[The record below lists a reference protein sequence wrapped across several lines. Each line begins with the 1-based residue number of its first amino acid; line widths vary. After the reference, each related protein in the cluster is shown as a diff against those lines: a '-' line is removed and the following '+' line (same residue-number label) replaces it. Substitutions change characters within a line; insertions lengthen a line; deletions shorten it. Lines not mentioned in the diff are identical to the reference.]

1 MPSQTITVQP
11 AQAHVAPF
19 TPLTKEDVASLL
31 KLTPRCVELW
41 VEKGRLPRWRKIGNR
56 CFWHPDVFYAWLD
69 AHLKSE
75 ESPPDEESIESPAL
89 VPTKKGRG
97 DGGPMGAENARRM
110 ARILKMAGHEV
121 VLPGGDMA

>member
-1 MPSQTITVQP
+1 M
-11 AQAHVAPF
+11 
-19 TPLTKEDVASLL
+19 L

-97 DGGPMGAENARRM
+97 DGGPMGAANARRM